1 MIFYNFA
8 EIYVMEIFLYIVSA
22 LLILVG
28 LIGCVAPVLPG
39 PVLGYIGIIVLHFTE
54 KVDFSTVELVILGI
68 ATLLTILLDYFLP
81 AWLTKQ
87 FGGSKFGVI
96 GSILGLIV
104 GLFFPPVG
112 IIIGPFIGAVAGEL
126 YKTKDT
132 RLALKSGI
140 GSFIGFILTTGF
152 KLAICGVFI
161 WYYISKMT

>member
-1 MIFYNFA
+1 
-8 EIYVMEIFLYIVSA
+8 MEIFLYIASA
-22 LLILVG
+22 LLIIVG

-39 PVLGYIGIIVLHFTE
+39 PVLGYIGIIVLHLTE
-54 KVDFSTVELVILGI
+54 KVDFTTGEFVMLGI
-68 ATLLTILLDYFLP
+68 VTLLTIVFDYFLP

-87 FGGSKFGVI
+87 FGGSKLGVI

-104 GLFFPPVG
+104 GLFFPPAG

-132 RLALKSGI
+132 RSALKSGI

-152 KLAICGVFI
+152 KLAVCGVFI
-161 WYYISKMT
+161 WYYIVKMF